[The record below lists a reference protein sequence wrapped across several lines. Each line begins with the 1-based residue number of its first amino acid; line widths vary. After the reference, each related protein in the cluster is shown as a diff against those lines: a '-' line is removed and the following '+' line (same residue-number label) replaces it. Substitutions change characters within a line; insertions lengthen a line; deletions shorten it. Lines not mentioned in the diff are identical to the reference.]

1 MGWRGRVAYENII
14 VDRDEGVAIITLN
27 RPKVLNALSRA
38 LVDELDDAMTE
49 LESDDDVRVL
59 VFIGAGDRAFS
70 SGADIHEM
78 ARQADEQKD
87 DTPDPKRAEYIWH
100 IATSKKPTIG
110 AINGLAYG
118 GGAVMAS
125 AFDIRVGCEKTSFR
139 FLAAS
144 YGRINSTWSL
154 PMQIGWPMA
163 KELLLTARV
172 VEAREAYQ
180 IGLLN
185 HLVACDQILLKAL
198 ELGKLISANDGWM
211 IEGIKELM
219 IRNVD
224 QPWEQM
230 LKNEQDAMAGPLKP
244 TPIKEGFK
252 EFLGRKGKS

>member
-198 ELGKLISANDGWM
+198 ELGKLISANDGRM

>member
-1 MGWRGRVAYENII
+1 MGWRGRLAYENIE
-14 VDRDEGVAIITLN
+14 VERDDGVAIVTLN

-38 LVDELDDAMTE
+38 LVDELDDAITE
-49 LESDDDVRVL
+49 LESDDDVSAL
-59 VFIGAGDRAFS
+59 VFTGAGDRAFS

-78 ARQADEQKD
+78 AKQAEETED
-87 DTPDPKRAEYIWH
+87 DSPDPKRAEYIWH
-100 IATSKKPTIG
+100 IATYKKPTIG

-125 AFDIRVGCEKTSFR
+125 AFDIRVGCENTSFR

-154 PMQIGWPMA
+154 PMQVGWPMA
-163 KELLLTARV
+163 KELLFTARV
-172 VEAREAYQ
+172 VESREAYK

-185 HLVACDQILLKAL
+185 HLVACDQIMDKAL
-198 ELGKLISANDGWM
+198 ELGKLISANDGRM
-211 IEGIKELM
+211 VEGIKELM
-219 IRNVD
+219 IGNVD
-224 QPWEQM
+224 KPWEQM

-252 EFLGRKGKS
+252 DFLGRKSKS